1 MDTLWDSIKNGDKE
15 SYIELYDRFYQRL
28 YIYGFKIA
36 RNKELVKDC
45 IQEMFLEI
53 WKKREGLKSVNSIQ
67 PYLLTYL
74 RRKIYKELKK
84 DEILSSEAY
93 IPEEEDAS
101 YEELLLLNESFEEK
115 RLKLQLELENL
126 TPTQKSILKMLYYEG
141 MNHDEIAEYTSSSK
155 RTIYNHIHQA
165 FETLKKNI
173 TSLLLLFSTFL

>member
-1 MDTLWDSIKNGDKE
+1 MDTLWDSIKRGDKE

-28 YIYGFKIA
+28 YIYGFKIS

-53 WKKREGLKSVNSIQ
+53 WNKREGLKSVDAIQ

-74 RRKIYKELKK
+74 RRKIYKELKR
-84 DEILSSEAY
+84 DEILSSENF
-93 IPEEEDAS
+93 IPEESDAS
-101 YEELLLLNESFEEK
+101 YEEMLLINEYYEEK

-141 MNHDEIAEYTSSSK
+141 MSHDEIAEYTSSSK

-165 FETLKKNI
+165 FETLRKNVNMFW
-173 TSLLLLFSTFL
+173 LLSTTFF